1 MVELEVTRGEAEQA
15 ARALMR
21 CLAQRGEA
29 SIREIVTA
37 TGLTEAVVRAGQAL
51 LLSKGLLRVE
61 GKPARSNLLITPA
74 ELALRSSGV
83 LDRPV
88 DL

>member
-1 MVELEVTRGEAEQA
+1 MVELEVTREEAEQA
-15 ARALMR
+15 AGAVMR
-21 CLAQRGEA
+21 FLAQRGKA

-37 TGLTEAVVRAGQAL
+37 TGLTEALARAGHAL
-51 LLSKGLLRVE
+51 LLGKGLLRVE
-61 GKPARSNLLITPA
+61 GKPARASLLITPA

-88 DL
+88 DF